1 MSNISFNH
9 MSFIR
14 NQNSTISNSAGY
26 DSTAINPEN
35 IVRYTGYAVGATVVV
50 GSIGVMTV
58 VAPAQ
63 IALAAGVTA
72 GCTIA
77 ANRMRNGKSPIPGMG
92 SSDSSDT
99 VNTQPVSDIP
109 ASA

>member
-1 MSNISFNH
+1 FN
-9 MSFIR
+9 R
-14 NQNSTISNSAGY
+14 VSTSTETATVGL
-26 DSTAINPEN
+26 DETAISPEN
-35 IVRYTGYAVGATVVV
+35 IVRYAGYAVGATVVV

-77 ANRMRNGKSPIPGMG
+77 ANRMRDGKSPIPGMG
-92 SSDSSDT
+92 SSDDSDT

>member
-1 MSNISFNH
+1 MSFN
-9 MSFIR
+9 R
-14 NQNSTISNSAGY
+14 V
-26 DSTAINPEN
+26 DSIVPTTSVGFDETAISPEN
-35 IVRYTGYAVGATVVV
+35 IVRYTGYAVGATVVI
-50 GSIGVMTV
+50 GSVGVMTV

-92 SSDSSDT
+92 ASDESDT

>member
-1 MSNISFNH
+1 MSFN
-9 MSFIR
+9 R
-14 NQNSTISNSAGY
+14 VSTDSIVSSAGL
-26 DSTAINPEN
+26 DDTAITPEN

-77 ANRMRNGKSPIPGMG
+77 ANRMRDGKSPIPGMG
-92 SSDSSDT
+92 SSDDSDAVT
-99 VNTQPVSDIP
+99 TQPVADIP